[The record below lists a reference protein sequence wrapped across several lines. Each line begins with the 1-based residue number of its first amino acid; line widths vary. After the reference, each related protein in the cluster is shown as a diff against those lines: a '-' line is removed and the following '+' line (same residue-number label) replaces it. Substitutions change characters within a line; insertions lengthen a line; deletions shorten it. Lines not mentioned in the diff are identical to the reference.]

1 MKKLCLIYDTAPRYR
16 ESIYQ
21 KIDESYDCDWF
32 FGKINAGVKEMDY
45 TILRNV
51 KRYNIIGN
59 LNRVY
64 WQCGILSLLFSNKY
78 DTYFVGSETR
88 AISKWLFFFLACLL
102 FPDKKIYVWT
112 HGWYGKESRWQAII
126 KKWIYNHVTGAFLY
140 GNYAKNQMIKAGIKE
155 NKLYVIHNSLHYDQ
169 QIRLRKS
176 IKPSNIYVEHF
187 KSNKPII
194 IFIGRLT
201 AIKKLDFLIY
211 ALKKLKDKGEYYNL
225 VFIGNGSEY
234 GKLKSMVDNV
244 NITDQVW
251 FYGACYDEK
260 TNAELIVNADLCVA
274 PGNVG
279 LTAMHSMVFGCPV
292 ISHNDF
298 KWQMP
303 EFESIIQGKT
313 GDFFEKDNIDSL
325 CDTISKWFTNMGNK
339 REEVRQN
346 CFDEI
351 DLQWNPYYQMKIIQS
366 IIK

>member
-1 MKKLCLIYDTAPRYR
+1 M
-16 ESIYQ
+16 
-21 KIDESYDCDWF
+21 
-32 FGKINAGVKEMDY
+32 
-45 TILRNV
+45 
-51 KRYNIIGN
+51 
-59 LNRVY
+59 
-64 WQCGILSLLFSNKY
+64 
-78 DTYFVGSETR
+78 
-88 AISKWLFFFLACLL
+88 
-102 FPDKKIYVWT
+102 
-112 HGWYGKESRWQAII
+112 
-126 KKWIYNHVTGAFLY
+126 
-140 GNYAKNQMIKAGIKE
+140 
-155 NKLYVIHNSLHYDQ
+155 
-169 QIRLRKS
+169 
-176 IKPSNIYVEHF
+176 
-187 KSNKPII
+187 
-194 IFIGRLT
+194 
-201 AIKKLDFLIY
+201 
-211 ALKKLKDKGEYYNL
+211 
-225 VFIGNGSEY
+225 FIGNGSEY
-234 GKLKSMVDNV
+234 GKLKSLVDHL

-251 FYGACYDEK
+251 FYGACYDER

-339 REEVRQN
+339 REKVRQN

>member
-32 FGKINAGVKEMDY
+32 FGNINAGVKEMDY

-112 HGWYGKESRWQAII
+112 HGWYGKESKFQSTI
-126 KKWIYNHVTGAFLY
+126 KKWIYNHVTGSFLY
-140 GNYAKNQMIKAGIKE
+140 GNYAREIMIRAGIDGK
-155 NKLYVIHNSLHYDQ
+155 KLFVIHNSLHYDQ
-169 QIRLRKS
+169 QRTLRES
-176 IKPSNIYVEHF
+176 IAPSKLYLNHF
-187 KSNKPII
+187 GSKHPTI

-201 AIKKLDFLIY
+201 PVKKLDLLVKS
-211 ALKKLKDKGEYYNL
+211 LKILKDKGEVYNL
-225 VFIGNGSEY
+225 TFIGEGSESE
-234 GKLKSMVDNV
+234 KLRNLVDKLSLSQ
-244 NITDQVW
+244 QVW
-251 FYGACYDEK
+251 FYGQCYDEK
-260 TNAELIVNADLCVA
+260 ENAELIINADLCVA

-303 EFESIIQGKT
+303 EFESIRIGKT
-313 GDFFEKDNIDSL
+313 GDFFEKDNVYSL
-325 CDTISKWFTNMGNK
+325 SDAISKWFANKGDK

-346 CFDEI
+346 CYYEI
-351 DLQWNPYYQMKIIQS
+351 DSQWNPYFQMNVIKS